1 MRVHIDEARCQGHT
15 MCALAAPQVFTIR
28 GEDAVS
34 TIVPEISGEVPAE
47 LQAAARLGA
56 ASCPERAI
64 VITD

>member
-1 MRVHIDEARCQGHT
+1 MKVHIDPNRCQGHT

>member
-1 MRVHIDEARCQGHT
+1 

-34 TIVPEISGEVPAE
+34 TIVPEISDEVPAE

-64 VITD
+64 VITE

>member
-1 MRVHIDEARCQGHT
+1 MKVHIDEARCQGHT

-34 TIVPEISGEVPAE
+34 TVAPEIMVEVPAD

-64 VITD
+64 VITE